1 MACYQ
6 DGAENFMRKILVIA
20 TFLCSLTAQAMP
32 DNTKLVGQGQFSYL
46 FWDLYQAQL
55 YTADGSWSNY
65 QQSSPV
71 VLKLTYQRDI
81 SKADF
86 IEATVDQWEHLQGKV
101 SGQHQDWANQL
112 DKLWTDVK
120 KGDQLSCVL
129 LPDSTVQFYF
139 NDKLLGD
146 VTDPAFGP
154 AFLDIWLSD
163 KTSAPKLRRQ
173 LLQL

>member
-1 MACYQ
+1 
-6 DGAENFMRKILVIA
+6 MRKLIIISAL
-20 TFLCSLTAQAMP
+20 LCSLHSAAMP
-32 DNTKLVGQGQFSYL
+32 DNIKLVGQGQFSYL

-55 YTADGSWSNY
+55 FTLDGSWKGY
-65 QQSSPV
+65 QQSAPL

-86 IEATVDQWEHLQGKV
+86 IEATVDQWKHLQGKV
-101 SGQHQDWANQL
+101 SSQHQEWAGLL

-120 KGDQLSCVL
+120 EGDQLSCVL
-129 LPDSTVQFYF
+129 LPDGKVQFYF

-173 LLQL
+173 LLNLPS

>member
-1 MACYQ
+1 
-6 DGAENFMRKILVIA
+6 MRNILIIA
-20 TFLCSLTAQAMP
+20 TFFCSLTAQAIP
-32 DNTKLVGQGQFSYL
+32 DNVKLVGQGQFSYL
-46 FWDLYQAQL
+46 FWDLYQARL
-55 YTADGSWSNY
+55 YTADGNWNSY

-101 SGQHQDWANQL
+101 SEQHKDWATQL
-112 DKLWTDVK
+112 DNLWTDVK

-129 LPDSTVQFYF
+129 MPDSSVQFYF

-173 LLQL
+173 LLRL

>member
-1 MACYQ
+1 
-6 DGAENFMRKILVIA
+6 MRKILVIA
-20 TFLCSLTAQAMP
+20 TFLCSMTTQAMP
-32 DNTKLVGQGQFSYL
+32 DNMKLVGQGQFSYL
-46 FWDLYQAQL
+46 FWDLYQAEL
-55 YTADGSWSNY
+55 YTASGNWSDY
-65 QQSSPV
+65 KQSSPV
-71 VLKLTYQRDI
+71 LLKLTYQRDI

-101 SGQHQDWANQL
+101 SNQHKEWAKQL

-129 LPDSTVQFYF
+129 MSDSTVQFYF

>member
-1 MACYQ
+1 
-6 DGAENFMRKILVIA
+6 MRKMLLMTA
-20 TFLCSLTAQAMP
+20 FFCSLSAQAIP
-32 DNTKLVGQGQFSYL
+32 GDIKLLGQGQFSYL

-55 YTADGSWSNY
+55 YTADGSWNGY
-65 QQSSPV
+65 QQSSPL
-71 VLKLTYQRDI
+71 VLKLTYQRKI
-81 SKADF
+81 SKDDF
-86 IEATVDQWEHLQGKV
+86 IEATMDQWKHLQGKL
-101 SGQHQDWANQL
+101 SAQHKEWAGLL
-112 DKLWTDVK
+112 DRLWTDVK

-129 LPDSTVQFYF
+129 LPDGTVQFYF

-163 KTSAPKLRRQ
+163 KTSAPKLRKQ

>member
-32 DNTKLVGQGQFSYL
+32 DNIKLVGQGQFSYL

-55 YTADGSWSNY
+55 YTTDGSWSNY

-101 SGQHQDWANQL
+101 SGQHKDWANQL

>member
-1 MACYQ
+1 
-6 DGAENFMRKILVIA
+6 MRKILVIA
-20 TFLCSLTAQAMP
+20 TFLCSLNAQAMP
-32 DNTKLVGQGQFSYL
+32 DNVKLVGQGQFSYL

-55 YTADGSWSNY
+55 YTADGSWSDY

-86 IEATVDQWEHLQGKV
+86 IEATVDQWKHLQGQV
-101 SGQHQDWANQL
+101 SAQHKDWAKQL

-129 LPDSTVQFYF
+129 MPDSRVQFYF

-146 VTDPAFGP
+146 VADPAFGP
-154 AFLDIWLSD
+154 AFLDIWLSA

>member
-1 MACYQ
+1 
-6 DGAENFMRKILVIA
+6 MRNILVILA
-20 TFLCSLTAQAMP
+20 FAWSFSSQAMP
-32 DNTKLVGQGQFSYL
+32 DNIKLVGQGQFSYL

-55 YTADGSWSNY
+55 FTTDGTWRDY
-65 QQSSPV
+65 QQSAPV

-86 IEATVDQWEHLQGKV
+86 IEATVDQWKHLQGKV
-101 SGQHQDWANQL
+101 SAQHQEWAKQL
-112 DKLWTDVK
+112 DQLWTDVK

-129 LPDSTVQFYF
+129 LADGTVQFYF

-154 AFLDIWLSD
+154 AFLDIWLSE
-163 KTSAPKLRRQ
+163 KTSAPKLRKQ
-173 LLQL
+173 LLKTSA

>member
-1 MACYQ
+1 
-6 DGAENFMRKILVIA
+6 MRNILLILA
-20 TFLCSLTAQAMP
+20 FAWSFSSQAMP
-32 DNTKLVGQGQFSYL
+32 DNIKLVGQGQFSYL

-55 YTADGSWSNY
+55 YTADGQWSNY
-65 QQSSPV
+65 QQSAPL

-86 IEATVDQWEHLQGKV
+86 IEATVDQWKHLQGKV
-101 SGQHQDWANQL
+101 SAQHQEWAKHL

-129 LPDSTVQFYF
+129 LADGTVQFYF

-146 VTDPAFGP
+146 VADPAFGP
-154 AFLDIWLSD
+154 AFLDIWLSE
-163 KTSAPKLRRQ
+163 KTSAPKLRKQ
-173 LLQL
+173 LLKTSA

>member
-1 MACYQ
+1 
-6 DGAENFMRKILVIA
+6 MRKILMIA
-20 TFLCSLTAQAMP
+20 TVLFSLSLQAMP
-32 DNTKLVGQGQFSYL
+32 DNVKLVGQGQFSYL

-55 YTADGSWSNY
+55 YTADGSWSGY
-65 QQSSPV
+65 QQSAPL

-86 IEATVDQWEHLQGKV
+86 IEATVDQWKHLQGKV
-101 SGQHQDWANQL
+101 STQHQDWAKQL

-129 LPDSTVQFYF
+129 LADGTVQFYF

-154 AFLDIWLSD
+154 AFLDIWLSE
-163 KTSAPKLRRQ
+163 KTSAPKLRKQ
-173 LLQL
+173 LLKNSA

>member
-1 MACYQ
+1 
-6 DGAENFMRKILVIA
+6 MRKMLVVA
-20 TFLCSLTAQAMP
+20 AFFCSVAAAAIP
-32 DNTKLVGQGQFSYL
+32 ANVKLVGQGQFSYL

-55 YTADGSWSNY
+55 YTKDGAWGSY
-65 QQSSPV
+65 QQSVPV

-81 SKADF
+81 SKVDF

-101 SGQHQDWANQL
+101 TTQHKDWAKQL

-129 LPDSTVQFYF
+129 LTDGHVEFYF
-139 NDKLLGD
+139 NDKLLG
-146 VTDPAFGP
+146 TIKDPAFGP

>member
-1 MACYQ
+1 
-6 DGAENFMRKILVIA
+6 MRKILMIA
-20 TFLCSLTAQAMP
+20 TVLFSLSLQAMP
-32 DNTKLVGQGQFSYL
+32 DNVKLVGQGQFSYL

-55 YTADGSWSNY
+55 YTADGSWSGY
-65 QQSSPV
+65 QQSAPL

-86 IEATVDQWEHLQGKV
+86 IEATVDQWKHLQGKV
-101 SGQHQDWANQL
+101 SAQHQDWAKQL
-112 DKLWTDVK
+112 DTLWTDVK

-129 LPDSTVQFYF
+129 LADGTVQFYF

-154 AFLDIWLSD
+154 AFLDIWLSE
-163 KTSAPKLRRQ
+163 KTSAPKLRKQ
-173 LLQL
+173 FLKTSA

>member
-1 MACYQ
+1 
-6 DGAENFMRKILVIA
+6 MRKIVAIALVVLSFGASAI
-20 TFLCSLTAQAMP
+20 P
-32 DNTKLVGQGQFSYL
+32 DNVKLVGQGQFSYL
-46 FWDLYQAQL
+46 FWDLYQAEL
-55 YTADGSWSNY
+55 YTANGNWSDY

-86 IEATVDQWEHLQGKV
+86 IEATVDQWLHLQGKV
-101 SGQHQDWANQL
+101 SEQHKEWALQL

-120 KGDQLSCVL
+120 KGDQLTCVL
-129 LPDSTVQFYF
+129 LADGKVQFYF

-163 KTSAPKLRRQ
+163 KTSAPKLRKK
-173 LLQL
+173 LLKIPS

>member
-1 MACYQ
+1 
-6 DGAENFMRKILVIA
+6 MRKILMVA
-20 TFLCSLTAQAMP
+20 TILYSLSVHAMP
-32 DNTKLVGQGQFSYL
+32 DNVKLVGQGQFSYL

-55 YTADGSWSNY
+55 YTADGRWSDY

-86 IEATVDQWEHLQGKV
+86 IEATVDQWKHLQGKV
-101 SGQHQDWANQL
+101 SAQHQDWAKQL

-129 LPDSTVQFYF
+129 MPDRKVQFYF

-146 VTDPAFGP
+146 VADPAFGP

-173 LLQL
+173 LLQLSAQKGS

>member
-1 MACYQ
+1 
-6 DGAENFMRKILVIA
+6 MRKLVMVMA
-20 TFLCSLTAQAMP
+20 VVFSLGSQAMP
-32 DNTKLVGQGQFSYL
+32 DNIKLVGQGQFSYL
-46 FWDLYQAQL
+46 FWDLYKAEL
-55 YTADGSWSNY
+55 YTSDGRWNNY

-101 SGQHQDWANQL
+101 SGQHKNWANQL

-129 LPDSTVQFYF
+129 LPDGTVQFYF

-154 AFLDIWLSD
+154 AFLDIWLSER
-163 KTSAPKLRRQ
+163 TSAPKLRRD
-173 LLQL
+173 LLQLSSQNES

>member
-1 MACYQ
+1 
-6 DGAENFMRKILVIA
+6 MRKILMIV
-20 TFLCSLTAQAMP
+20 TVLFSLNAQAMP
-32 DNTKLVGQGQFSYL
+32 DNVKLVGQGQFSYL

-55 YTADGSWSNY
+55 YTADGNWSGY
-65 QQSSPV
+65 QQSAPL

-86 IEATVDQWEHLQGKV
+86 IEATVDQWKHLQGKV
-101 SGQHQDWANQL
+101 SAQHQDWAKQL
-112 DKLWTDVK
+112 DTLWTDVK

-129 LPDSTVQFYF
+129 LADGTVQFYF

-154 AFLDIWLSD
+154 AFLDIWLSE
-163 KTSAPKLRRQ
+163 KTSAPKLRKQ
-173 LLQL
+173 LLKNSA

>member
-1 MACYQ
+1 
-6 DGAENFMRKILVIA
+6 MRKILVIV
-20 TFLCSLTAQAMP
+20 TFLCSFSSQAMP
-32 DNTKLVGQGQFSYL
+32 DNVKLVGQGQFSYL

-65 QQSSPV
+65 QQSAPL

-86 IEATVDQWEHLQGKV
+86 IEATVDQWKHLQGKV
-101 SGQHQDWANQL
+101 SAQHQDWAKQL

-129 LPDSTVQFYF
+129 LADGRVQFYF
-139 NDKLLGD
+139 NNKLLGD

-154 AFLDIWLSD
+154 AFLDIWLSE
-163 KTSAPKLRRQ
+163 KTSAPKLRKQ
-173 LLQL
+173 LLKTSA

>member
-1 MACYQ
+1 
-6 DGAENFMRKILVIA
+6 MRKILMVV
-20 TFLCSLTAQAMP
+20 TVLFSLNAQAMP
-32 DNTKLVGQGQFSYL
+32 DNVKLVGQGQFSYL

-55 YTADGSWSNY
+55 YTADGNWRGY
-65 QQSSPV
+65 QQSAPL

-86 IEATVDQWEHLQGKV
+86 IEATVDQWKHLQGKV
-101 SGQHQDWANQL
+101 SAQHQDWAKQL
-112 DKLWTDVK
+112 DTLWTDVK

-129 LPDSTVQFYF
+129 LADGTVQFYF

-154 AFLDIWLSD
+154 AFLDIWLSE
-163 KTSAPKLRRQ
+163 KTSAPKLRKQ
-173 LLQL
+173 LLKTSA

>member
-1 MACYQ
+1 
-6 DGAENFMRKILVIA
+6 MRKIAMIMAV
-20 TFLCSLTAQAMP
+20 FFSLNSQAMP
-32 DNTKLVGQGQFSYL
+32 DKVKLVGQGQFSYL

-55 YTADGSWSNY
+55 YTADGRWSDY
-65 QQSSPV
+65 QQSAPV

-86 IEATVDQWEHLQGKV
+86 IEATVDQWEHLQGEV
-101 SGQHQDWANQL
+101 SGQHKNWANQL

-120 KGDQLSCVL
+120 KGDQLSCAL

-154 AFLDIWLSD
+154 AFLDIWLSER
-163 KTSAPKLRRQ
+163 TSAPKLRRD
-173 LLQL
+173 LLQLSAQKGG

>member
-1 MACYQ
+1 
-6 DGAENFMRKILVIA
+6 MRKFTMMIVLI
-20 TFLCSLTAQAMP
+20 CSLQATAMP
-32 DNTKLVGQGQFSYL
+32 DNVKLVGQGQFSYL

-55 YTADGSWSNY
+55 FTSDGSWNGY
-65 QQSSPV
+65 QQSAPL

-86 IEATVDQWEHLQGKV
+86 IEATVDQWQHLYGKV
-101 SGQHQDWANQL
+101 SAQHQDWAKLL

-120 KGDQLSCVL
+120 EGDQLSCVL
-129 LPDSTVQFYF
+129 LPDGKVQFYF
-139 NDKLLGD
+139 NDVLLGD

-173 LLQL
+173 LLKLPS